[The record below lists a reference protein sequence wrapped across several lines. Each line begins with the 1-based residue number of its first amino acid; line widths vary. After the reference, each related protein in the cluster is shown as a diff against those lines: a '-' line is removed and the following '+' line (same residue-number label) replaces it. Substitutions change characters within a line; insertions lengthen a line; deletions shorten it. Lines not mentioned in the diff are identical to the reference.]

1 MRLLQR
7 GGEPGFI
14 ARFQD
19 EMDMA
24 WHQAERLT
32 DHAKPLASATQAVEV
47 IRVVLRLKKGLLA
60 TIAPLRHVMGIA
72 RQDETG
78 SAGHARIVAAMPS
91 ICNLCERF
99 GG

>member
-1 MRLLQR
+1 MREVR
-7 GGEPGFI
+7 GLIVSVP
-14 ARFQD
+14 AT
-19 EMDMA
+19 
-24 WHQAERLT
+24 QAVRPASHTE
-32 DHAKPLASATQAVEV
+32 PLASATQAVEV

-78 SAGHARIVAAMPS
+78 SAGHARIVAAMPGN
-91 ICNLCERF
+91 CNLCERS